1 MTQRRADTGI
11 QQVAKFRRPVDD
23 REVAALAGMDGVNV
37 SPLSM
42 QYRHGNAQAGLV
54 LGFAAVD
61 EKDQMRGFRR
71 LAAVVERCMQT

>member
-23 REVAALAGMDGVNV
+23 REVAALAGADGVNV

-42 QYRHGNAQAGLV
+42 QYRHGNAQDGLV

-71 LAAVVERCMQT
+71 LAAVVERCMQA